1 MSFSSWN
8 RAAWLSAV
16 LGLVPL
22 ALRAQE
28 TVTNLTFDD
37 GRMACA
43 IVAPQAEVPG
53 LVLECL
59 PVAMKSALETI
70 GTPPAPARL
79 TIRLQAPPPF
89 YKRLKALFSAEASA
103 VQNGDEIEVH
113 AGDDPLKLSF
123 RLGHELAHW
132 LASRKYPVRLPLWL
146 DEGLAQF
153 VGTAAAETS
162 ARVHKQNLERPMPG
176 KLADNLYRLDELV
189 ALRGYPGKPARA
201 AAFYWQAEALVRAL
215 HKRLGAAE
223 FATYL
228 ELLCVPNPPAWQAPL
243 RERWYFSDWDMN
255 WLAEQIRPATTAA
268 PAQ

>member
-16 LGLVPL
+16 LGLIPL

-28 TVTNLTFDD
+28 TATNLTFGD
-37 GRMACA
+37 GRIECA
-43 IVAPQAEVPG
+43 IVAQEAGIPG

-59 PVAMKSALETI
+59 PVAVKSALETI
-70 GTPPAPARL
+70 GAPSAPARL

-89 YKRLKALFSAEASA
+89 YKRWKALFRAEAFA
-103 VQNGDEIEVH
+103 VQKGDEIEVH

-132 LASRKYPVRLPLWL
+132 LTSRKYPARPPLWL

-153 VGTAAAETS
+153 VGAAAADTS
-162 ARVHKQNLERPMPG
+162 ARVHKQNLERPVPA
-176 KLADNLYRLDELV
+176 KLAENLYRLDELV
-189 ALRGYPGKPARA
+189 ALREYPGKPARA

-215 HKRLGAAE
+215 HKRLGSAE
-223 FATYL
+223 FAAYL
-228 ELLCVPNPPAWQAPL
+228 ELLCSPAPPAWQAPL
-243 RERWYFSDWDMN
+243 RERWYFSDWDLN
-255 WLAEQIRPATTAA
+255 WLAEQILPGTAKV